1 MLGFQTRTSALL
13 TCGASLGL
21 SGKEAACQCRGRK
34 FHPWVRKIPGKGNG
48 NPLQYSCLGNPMD
61 RGAWWATV
69 HGAAKEMDM
78 TERLNSNC
86 SYLRRIIIG
95 WGRILCVADAWQRL
109 CLHLLDS
116 RNNPRCHRRTN
127 KKCLQRL
134 PNAPRRP
141 KSCPV

>member
-1 MLGFQTRTSALL
+1 MATHSSILTGFS
-13 TCGASLGL
+13 GGSD
-21 SGKEAACQCRGRK
+21 GKESASNAEDPSSIPVSGRC
-34 FHPWVRKIPGKGNG
+34 PGEGKG

-95 WGRILCVADAWQRL
+95 WGHILCVADAWQRL

>member
-1 MLGFQTRTSALL
+1 MGLPWGSVVKKLPANA
-13 TCGASLGL
+13 GDASSIHG
-21 SGKEAACQCRGRK
+21 SGRS
-34 FHPWVRKIPGKGNG
+34 PGKGNG

-69 HGAAKEMDM
+69 HGAVKEMDM